1 MLDNQPIRIGM
12 TVPQIFYPDQVD
24 PTLISSF
31 VTRAETLGCESLWG
45 QERIIGG
52 VDSLEPINL
61 LSYVSALTQTIK
73 LGTSVLVASTRN
85 PIMLAKEL
93 TTLDHLSDGRLIV
106 GIGLGGRVEQYHLF
120 GAPSEHRV
128 RFFME
133 SIRVLKSLWE
143 QPEAHFPG
151 SYWELGGEQMNPKPV
166 QTPHPPIWIGGIHPN
181 VLRRSAKYGD
191 GWMGNGNSSTN
202 QFRSQVEILTQ
213 ALEEEGRDLQNF
225 QISKRVYIG
234 VDNDENKAKRRMAD
248 YFSNHYGVN
257 PERAGEVSITGNTE
271 QCVDLLSDV
280 VHAGAQMLMLNPAY
294 DYLEQME
301 ILAEE
306 VIPKLTS

>member
-1 MLDNQPIRIGM
+1 M
-12 TVPQIFYPDQVD
+12 
-24 PTLISSF
+24 
-31 VTRAETLGCESLWG
+31 A
-45 QERIIGG
+45 
-52 VDSLEPINL
+52 
-61 LSYVSALTQTIK
+61 ALTQTIK

-93 TTLDHLSDGRLIV
+93 TTLDHLSNGRLIV

-143 QPEAHFPG
+143 QPEAHFHG
-151 SYWELGGEQMNPKPV
+151 SYWGLDGEQMNPKPV

-191 GWMGNGNSSTN
+191 GWMGNGNSSTS
-202 QFRSQVEILTQ
+202 QFRSQAEILTH

-234 VDNDENKAKRRMAD
+234 VDNDEIKAKRRMAD

-257 PERAGEVSITGNTE
+257 PDRAGEVSITGNAE

-306 VIPKLTS
+306 VIPKLTL